1 MNDLAVG
8 WFWGRIKR
16 DWDPGSGSNQITSSL
31 SFFLFF
37 KITRPGVELKLTLGV
52 FRESW
57 YWFLHLILR
66 LFNPCIWS
74 VESIIRSLV
83 FFVCHLPFN
92 LLIIS
97 VIDLQGLWTASY
109 WPRQGLKEGGDATRG
124 LFTRD
129 YTSYE
134 ANGAIKYKDQYK
146 ESSQE
151 VVDWYGILSLTDGG
165 IFDFEKHAIPE

>member
-1 MNDLAVG
+1 MALVTHDCLFYPTESCLHSSDSQEDTAASPEPQ
-8 WFWGRIKR
+8 FWSAIIIIRNI
-16 DWDPGSGSNQITSSL
+16 SI
-31 SFFLFF
+31 
-37 KITRPGVELKLTLGV
+37 GV

-74 VESIIRSLV
+74 VDSIIRSLV